1 MLKRLALGRVSAEC
15 VGGEAAL
22 MPLFWLIR
30 QERGCQT
37 QAEASPR
44 AFWRMGTEPDPVGFL
59 WISLVGKTPPG
70 FLGLKGFLKDVVVP
84 LSCGP
89 LP

>member
-1 MLKRLALGRVSAEC
+1 MQSALGVQ
-15 VGGEAAL
+15 AAL

-59 WISLVGKTPPG
+59 WISLVGKTPPLG
-70 FLGLKGFLKDVVVP
+70 FLV
-84 LSCGP
+84 
-89 LP
+89 